1 MVIDRLARRFDRRAM
16 EYLLDMPR
24 LTNDDALDVWAQRW
38 SDLLNE
44 NSDSR
49 VQHRVE
55 ILTLEGESVIRLTRD
70 QHGLSHSWDF
80 NNDFFHSSDYK
91 FLADHADRVHDLL
104 ESGAVIRR
112 GNESKAVNR
121 FEEVMQWL
129 EEEARK
135 GLNIQ
140 RYKGLGEMNPEQL
153 WETTMNQETR
163 RLLQVRIEDAIAAD
177 EVFSTLMGDLV
188 EPRRDFI
195 ERHALSVNN
204 IDV

>member
-1 MVIDRLARRFDRRAM
+1 M
-16 EYLLDMPR
+16 
-24 LTNDDALDVWAQRW
+24 
-38 SDLLNE
+38 
-44 NSDSR
+44 
-49 VQHRVE
+49 
-55 ILTLEGESVIRLTRD
+55 
-70 QHGLSHSWDF
+70 
-80 NNDFFHSSDYK
+80 
-91 FLADHADRVHDLL
+91 
-104 ESGAVIRR
+104 IRR